1 LGDTIVALR
10 TTFLVVLLVTIV
22 CVLAPCQAGPN
33 RQGGIGSGTPGSV
46 TAQQEIQA
54 RLNAQVAAWNRG
66 NLEGFMAAYWH
77 SPDLTFFSNDSE
89 THGWQPT
96 LDRYRKRY
104 QADQHAMGHLDF
116 QELRIEALGPDTA
129 FVRGRWHLNMTDGR
143 EPQGMFTLVMRY
155 FPGEGWLIVHDHSSG
170 K

>member
-1 LGDTIVALR
+1 MIVRSPLILSL
-10 TTFLVVLLVTIV
+10 FLVIV
-22 CVLAPCQAGPN
+22 GITSAQSQPARPS
-33 RQGGIGSGTPGSV
+33 GIGSGKPGAP
-46 TAQQEIQA
+46 TAQKEIQG
-54 RLNAQVAAWNRG
+54 RLDAQVAAWNRG
-66 NLEGFMAAYWH
+66 NLEGFMAGYWH
-77 SPDLTFFSNDSE
+77 SPDLTFFSNDTE

-104 QADQHAMGHLDF
+104 QADAHAMGHLDF
-116 QELRIEALGPDTA
+116 QALRIEELGPSAA
-129 FVRGRWHLNMTDGR
+129 FVRGRWHLRMADGA